1 MVKQDIR
8 PIKQEL
14 RQKYKQIRRTMD
26 PQMKQKKDN
35 DIFEK
40 VISLKQYQQADMLIT
55 FVSTEIEVDTHQLM
69 AHAWSTGKRVVVPRC
84 IDGTRLMDFCE
95 IQSMEDLEPRTF
107 SVLEPKQNCFILNQ
121 FPNSFCI
128 VPGLSFDL
136 SGFRLGYGKGYYD
149 RFLNQYDG
157 TTVGICYSSC
167 LHPSLPHG
175 KYDRAVQWLVTEKFK
190 KHLEKSSNK

>member
-69 AHAWSTGKRVVVPRC
+69 AHAWSTG
-84 IDGTRLMDFCE
+84 
-95 IQSMEDLEPRTF
+95 
-107 SVLEPKQNCFILNQ
+107 
-121 FPNSFCI
+121 
-128 VPGLSFDL
+128 
-136 SGFRLGYGKGYYD
+136 
-149 RFLNQYDG
+149 
-157 TTVGICYSSC
+157 C
-167 LHPSLPHG
+167 LLYTS
-175 KYDRAVQWLVTEKFK
+175 
-190 KHLEKSSNK
+190 